1 MGKNKVARRKFKTPE
16 EWQTILEERFS
27 YLPKSER
34 DKLIYG
40 NEFVKVPSEELERL
54 RIDVY
59 PYLM

>member
-1 MGKNKVARRKFKTPE
+1 MGRLRQNYKSKE
-16 EWQTILEERFS
+16 EMQAVMEKRFD
-27 YLPKSER
+27 YLPKEER

-40 NEFVKVPSEELERL
+40 KEFVKVPSKELKRL